1 MTLNEGD
8 RSRSSTMSAFDAF
21 GQKVDLTQRIREVL
35 QVQKREVLCRHAG
48 AVAE

>member
-21 GQKVDLTQRIREVL
+21 GQKSISHSEFARCCRYR
-35 QVQKREVLCRHAG
+35 KRKVLCEHAG
-48 AVAE
+48 ALAN